1 MLYEHEPI
9 FDDGPN
15 NDCEIDTE
23 RVKKIIISILHH
35 LIFCDLTTG
44 RSDNNLEPFDSE
56 QVDEFIEENSLN
68 IQRAAV
74 SLFAIYQDEETLYTL
89 EDHLGYDDPIHQ
101 DRFSEFLYE
110 FVDTNGSVEED
121 DDDDIDHF
129 RDEEDFDDKE

>member
-15 NDCEIDTE
+15 NDREIDTD

-44 RSDNNLEPFDSE
+44 RSDNNLEPFDCE

-74 SLFAIYQDEETLYTL
+74 SLFAIYQDEEKLYTL
-89 EDHLGYDDPIHQ
+89 EDLEYDDPFHQ

-110 FVDTNGSVEED
+110 FVDTNGSVED

-129 RDEEDFDDKE
+129 RDEEDFDDEE